1 MVKSEQ
7 QAAASHSGRTPAQEA
22 VIRRLHL
29 ALGDEILAS
38 LTAEQKDKL
47 EHAVILMNVANR
59 HVVDVRK
66 TFGFS
71 RWRYYVVFLLGRD
84 RRTQVRREGRLSG
97 FLRTL
102 LVLLA
107 IGVTFA
113 AAVLVLYLIK
123 SALGIDIF
131 KDYSFGIWDWFRHTV
146 LGANG

>member
-1 MVKSEQ
+1 MKNEQ
-7 QAAASHSGRTPAQEA
+7 QTATSPQGRTPAQDA

-29 ALGDEILAS
+29 ALGEEMLES
-38 LTAEQKDKL
+38 LTAEQKEKL

-71 RWRYYVVFLLGRD
+71 RWRYYVVFLFGRD
-84 RRTQVRREGRLSG
+84 RRTQVRREGHLSG

-102 LVLLA
+102 LVLVAA
-107 IGVTFA
+107 IITFT

-131 KDYSFGIWDWFRHTV
+131 KDYSFGIWDWFRHAV
-146 LGANG
+146 LGVNG

>member
-1 MVKSEQ
+1 
-7 QAAASHSGRTPAQEA
+7 
-22 VIRRLHL
+22 
-29 ALGDEILAS
+29 
-38 LTAEQKDKL
+38 